1 MPVEDLKDQEFRDQ
15 ALSEL
20 PAMSITDILRISTR
34 DHPNQ
39 VSIRYRGYDLTYSQL
54 DELSTRLAIS
64 LIRLGAKKGDRVAL
78 LLPNIP
84 QFPIS
89 FFAILKIGGI
99 VVPLNVL
106 FKVRELRKLL
116 IDSEAEFVISC
127 SDIIQGVDYFKSLSE
142 CRGQLSLKEIIT
154 TSVIDY
160 LPTLGRLLAPIV
172 GLRKR
177 RPPRTLD
184 LRDLIHSSDG
194 TKVPQIVVSPSHDTA
209 VLQYSSG
216 TTGLPKAAML
226 SHENIVSQTE
236 IVSKWIMTRESQE
249 VGLIVLP
256 LFHVFGLASMLV
268 VLRSAGRVVLLP
280 RFDRKVVLRTIEKER
295 ATLFP
300 GVPAMFSSLLS
311 YEDLGEYDLSS
322 LRACFAGATSLP
334 PGIARD
340 FAEST
345 GSPLVEL
352 YGLSEVSGAAV
363 FNPLDGT
370 ARVGSVGL
378 PLPTIQIEILDLE
391 DSRALPPG
399 EVGEIAIKGPTVMT
413 GYWHDRNRAVDEDGW
428 LRTGDLGKTDH
439 DGYLYFLDR
448 KKDLINVSGYKV
460 FPKEVEDVIAEHQS
474 VEDVAVVGSKDEAM
488 NEVVIAFVSLKNGAK
503 VSAPDLVEFCR
514 ERIIHYKVPK
524 RIEIRKDLPKS
535 IIGKVIKS
543 SLK

>member
-1 MPVEDLKDQEFRDQ
+1 M
-15 ALSEL
+15 
-20 PAMSITDILRISTR
+20 
-34 DHPNQ
+34 
-39 VSIRYRGYDLTYSQL
+39 
-54 DELSTRLAIS
+54 AI
-64 LIRLGAKKGDRVAL
+64 

-116 IDSEAEFVISC
+116 SDSEAEFVISC
-127 SDIIQGVDYFKSLSE
+127 SDKIQGVDYFQSLSE

-154 TSVIDY
+154 TSVLDY
-160 LPTLGRLLAPIV
+160 LPALTRLLAPFT

-184 LRDLIHSSDG
+184 LRNLIHSSDG
-194 TKVPQIVVSPSHDTA
+194 TNVPQIGVDPSQDIA

-236 IVSKWIMTRESQE
+236 IVSKWIMTRESEE

-280 RFDRKVVLRTIEKER
+280 RFDRKVVLKTIEKER
-295 ATLFP
+295 TTLFP
-300 GVPAMFSSLLS
+300 GVPAMFSSLLG
-311 YEDLGEYDLSS
+311 YQDLGAYDLSS
-322 LRACFAGATSLP
+322 LRACFAGATSLAP
-334 PGIARD
+334 AIARD
-340 FAEST
+340 FAEIT

-363 FNPLDGT
+363 FNPLDGS
-370 ARVGSVGL
+370 AKVGSVGL
-378 PLPTIQIEILDLE
+378 PLPTIEIEILDLE
-391 DSRALPPG
+391 DSRALPAG
-399 EVGEIAIKGPTVMT
+399 EVGEIVIRGRTVML
-413 GYWHDRNRAVDEDGW
+413 GYWHDQNRPVDEDGW
-428 LRTGDLGKTDH
+428 LRTGDLGRMDH

-448 KKDLINVSGYKV
+448 KKDLINVSGFKV

-474 VEDVAVVGSKDEAM
+474 VKDVAVVGSKDESM
-488 NEVVIAFVSLKNGAK
+488 NEVVTAFISLKSGAK
-503 VSAPDLVEFCR
+503 VSAPDLVKFCR

-524 RIEIRKDLPKS
+524 RIEIRNELPKS

-543 SLK
+543 SLRCRAS

>member
-1 MPVEDLKDQEFRDQ
+1 MPVGDLKVQEFRDP
-15 ALSEL
+15 AVFEL
-20 PAMSITDILRISTR
+20 PRMSITDILRISTR
-34 DHPNQ
+34 NHPNQ
-39 VSIRYRGYDLTYSQL
+39 VSIRYRGSDFTYSQL
-54 DELSTRLAIS
+54 DDLSTRLAIS

-142 CRGQLSLKEIIT
+142 CRDQLFLKEIIT

-209 VLQYSSG
+209 ILQYSSG

-236 IVSKWIMTRESQE
+236 IVSKWIMTRESRE

-280 RFDRKVVLRTIEKER
+280 RFDRKVVLRTIKKER
-295 ATLFP
+295 VTLFP

-311 YEDLGEYDLSS
+311 EDLGEYDLSS

-363 FNPLDGT
+363 FNPLDGS

-378 PLPTIQIEILDLE
+378 PLPTIEIEILDLE
-391 DSRALPPG
+391 DSRALPPRRG
-399 EVGEIAIKGPTVMT
+399 
-413 GYWHDRNRAVDEDGW
+413 WRDRYQRTNSDEGV
-428 LRTGDLGKTDH
+428 L
-439 DGYLYFLDR
+439 
-448 KKDLINVSGYKV
+448 
-460 FPKEVEDVIAEHQS
+460 A
-474 VEDVAVVGSKDEAM
+474 
-488 NEVVIAFVSLKNGAK
+488 
-503 VSAPDLVEFCR
+503 
-514 ERIIHYKVPK
+514 
-524 RIEIRKDLPKS
+524 
-535 IIGKVIKS
+535 
-543 SLK
+543 

>member
-1 MPVEDLKDQEFRDQ
+1 MPAEDLNDQEFRDP
-15 ALSEL
+15 AVFELSR
-20 PAMSITDILRISTR
+20 MSITDILRISTR

-39 VSIRYRGYDLTYSQL
+39 VGIRYRGHDLTYSQL
-54 DELSTRLAIS
+54 DDLSTRLAIS
-64 LIRLGAKKGDRVAL
+64 LVRLGAKKGDRVAL

-99 VVPLNVL
+99 AVPLNVL

-116 IDSEAEFVISC
+116 VDSEAEFVISC
-127 SDIIQGVDYFKSLSE
+127 SDIIQGVDYFQSLSE
-142 CRGQLSLKEIIT
+142 CRGQLFLKEIIT

-177 RPPRTLD
+177 RPSRTLD

-209 VLQYSSG
+209 ILQYSSG

-236 IVSKWIMTRESQE
+236 IVSKWIMTRESRE

-311 YEDLGEYDLSS
+311 EDLGGYDLSS

-363 FNPLDGT
+363 FNPLDGS

-391 DSRALPPG
+391 DSRPLPPG
-399 EVGEIAIKGPTVMT
+399 EVGEIAIKGPTVMM

-488 NEVVIAFVSLKNGAK
+488 NEVVIAFVSLKNGAE

>member
-1 MPVEDLKDQEFRDQ
+1 MPVEDLKDYDFRD
-15 ALSEL
+15 
-20 PAMSITDILRISTR
+20 PAVFEIPKISITDILHISTR

-39 VSIRYRGYDLTYSQL
+39 VGIRYQGYDLTYSQL
-54 DELSTRLAIS
+54 DDLSTKLALS
-64 LIRLGAKKGDRVAL
+64 LLKLGVRKRDRVAL

-116 IDSEAEFVISC
+116 SDCEAEFVISC
-127 SDIIQGVDYFKSLSE
+127 SDNLRGVDYFQSLSE
-142 CRGQLSLKEIIT
+142 CRSQLYLREIIT
-154 TSVIDY
+154 TSVLDY
-160 LPTLGRLLAPIV
+160 LPTLSRLLAPFV

-177 RPPRTLD
+177 RPPRTID
-184 LRDLIHSSDG
+184 LRNLIHSSDG
-194 TKVPQIVVSPSHDTA
+194 TNLPQIRVDPSHDTA

-216 TTGLPKAAML
+216 TTGPPKAAML

-236 IVSKWIMTRESQE
+236 IVSRWIMTRESEE

-256 LFHVFGLASMLV
+256 LFHVFGLASMLII
-268 VLRSAGRVVLLP
+268 LRSAGRVVLVP

-295 ATLFP
+295 VTLFP
-300 GVPAMFSSLLS
+300 GVPAMFSSLLDS
-311 YEDLGEYDLSS
+311 QDLEEYDLSS
-322 LRACFAGATSLP
+322 LRVCFAGAASLSP
-334 PGIARD
+334 EVARN
-340 FAEST
+340 FAKST

-363 FNPLDGT
+363 FNPLDGS
-370 ARVGSVGL
+370 ARVGSIGL
-378 PLPTIQIEILDLE
+378 PLPTIKIEILDLE
-391 DSRALPPG
+391 GSRALPPG
-399 EVGEIAIKGPTVMT
+399 EVGEIAVKGPTVMM
-413 GYWHDRNRAVDEDGW
+413 GYWHDRNKVVDEDGR
-428 LRTGDLGKTDH
+428 LRTGDLGKIDH

-474 VEDVAVVGSKDEAM
+474 VKDVAVVGSKDEGM
-488 NEVVIAFVSLKNGAK
+488 NEVVTAFISLKSGAK
-503 VSAPDLVEFCR
+503 VSATDLVNFCQ
-514 ERIIHYKVPK
+514 ERIIYYKVPR
-524 RIEIRKDLPKS
+524 RIEIRNELPKS

-543 SLK
+543 SLR

>member
-1 MPVEDLKDQEFRDQ
+1 MPVEDLKDQEFRDS
-15 ALSEL
+15 AVFELSR
-20 PAMSITDILRISTR
+20 MSITDILRISTR

-39 VSIRYRGYDLTYSQL
+39 VGIRYRGHDLTYSQL
-54 DELSTRLAIS
+54 DDLSTRLAIS
-64 LIRLGAKKGDRVAL
+64 LVRLGAKKGDRVAL

-116 IDSEAEFVISC
+116 VDSEAEFVISC
-127 SDIIQGVDYFKSLSE
+127 SDIIQGVDYFQSLSE
-142 CRGQLSLKEIIT
+142 CRGQLFLKEIIT

-209 VLQYSSG
+209 ILQYSSG

-236 IVSKWIMTRESQE
+236 IVSKWIMTRESRE

-311 YEDLGEYDLSS
+311 EDLGEYDLSS

-334 PGIARD
+334 SGVARD

-363 FNPLDGT
+363 FNPLDGS

-378 PLPTIQIEILDLE
+378 PLPTIEIEIFDLE
-391 DSRALPPG
+391 DSRPLPPG
-399 EVGEIAIKGPTVMT
+399 EVGEIAIKGPTVML
-413 GYWHDRNRAVDEDGW
+413 GYWHDRNRAVDEEGW
-428 LRTGDLGKTDH
+428 LRTGDLGKIDR

-474 VEDVAVVGSKDEAM
+474 VKDVAVVASKDEAM
-488 NEVVIAFVSLKNGAK
+488 NEVVTAFISLKNGAK